1 MPACGGHDAEF
12 AMTLFL
18 ASVRD
23 VAEAEIARLAGADI
37 IDLKDPA
44 QGALGAV
51 DPATARSVVDV
62 IAGRVPVSATIG
74 DLPMQAEAIRGAVIE
89 RASCGVDYVKF
100 GLFPGGD
107 PQACFAALRPIAP
120 RVRLILVLFA
130 DALPSFDAVAAA
142 SHMGAAGIM
151 LDTADKHAGSLLA
164 HLDASDI
171 ASFVAH
177 AKAQGLMAGLAGSLT
192 AAAVPKLLTLSPDL
206 LGFRGALCRGR
217 RSASL
222 DPASCASIRALI
234 PRIGAPAETK
244 PSATMTEA
252 AAQALC

>member
-1 MPACGGHDAEF
+1 
-12 AMTLFL
+12 MTLFL

-23 VAEAEIARLAGADI
+23 VAEAETALLAGVDI
-37 IDLKDPA
+37 VDLKDPA

-51 DPATARSVVDV
+51 DPATTRRVVYL

-74 DLPMQAEAIRGAVIE
+74 DLPMQPEEIRDAIIE
-89 RASCGVDYVKF
+89 RTSCGVDYVKF
-100 GLFPGGD
+100 GLFPGGE
-107 PQACFAALRPIAP
+107 PQACFQALRHFAP

-130 DALPSFDAVAAA
+130 DALPAFDAVIAA
-142 SHMGAAGIM
+142 SDMGAAGIM
-151 LDTADKHAGSLLA
+151 LDTADKNAGSLLA

-171 ASFVAH
+171 ARFVAH
-177 AKAQGLMAGLAGSLT
+177 AKSQGLMVGLAGSLK
-192 AAAVPKLLTLSPDL
+192 AADIPELLSFAPDL

-222 DPASCASIRALI
+222 DPASCVSIRALI
-234 PRIGAPAETK
+234 PQVGLPAETK
-244 PSATMTEA
+244 PAARMTEA

>member
-1 MPACGGHDAEF
+1 
-12 AMTLFL
+12 MTLFL

-23 VAEAEIARLAGADI
+23 VAEAETALLARADI

-51 DPATARSVVDV
+51 DLEITRRVVDL

-74 DLPMQAEAIRGAVIE
+74 DLPMQPEAIRDAVIE

-107 PQACFAALRPIAP
+107 RQACFQALRPIAL

-130 DALPSFDAVAAA
+130 DALPAFDAVTAAA
-142 SHMGAAGIM
+142 EMGATGIM
-151 LDTADKHAGSLLA
+151 LDTADKHAGSLLT
-164 HLDASDI
+164 HLDASGI

-177 AKAQGLMAGLAGSLT
+177 AKAQGLMVGLAGSLK
-192 AAAVPKLLTLSPDL
+192 AADIPELLTLSPDL

-234 PRIGAPAETK
+234 PQIGPPAETK
-244 PSATMTEA
+244 PSARMTEA

>member
-1 MPACGGHDAEF
+1 
-12 AMTLFL
+12 MTLFL

-23 VAEAEIARLAGADI
+23 VAEAEIALLAGADI

-74 DLPMQAEAIRGAVIE
+74 DLPMQAEAIRGAVLE
-89 RASCGVDYVKF
+89 RAACGVDYVKL

-107 PQACFAALRPIAP
+107 PQACFEALRPIASHM
-120 RVRLILVLFA
+120 RLILVLFA
-130 DALPSFDAVAAA
+130 DALRTFDAVAAA
-142 SHMGAAGIM
+142 SDMGATGIL
-151 LDTADKHAGSLLA
+151 LDTADKHAGSLLT
-164 HLDASDI
+164 HLDPSGI
-171 ASFVAH
+171 AGFVAH

-192 AAAVPKLLTLSPDL
+192 CADVPELLTLSPDL
-206 LGFRGALCRGR
+206 LGFRGALCRGQ